1 MSITCGVPQGFT
13 LGPLLF
19 LLYIN
24 DLPLVSN
31 LNTKLFADDTVLTA
45 TNTAINTLTSATN
58 IELKK
63 IDNWMKL
70 NKLTINYKKSQFML
84 ISKKKKNYEK
94 CIITIGNYK
103 LEQAKQVK
111 YLGIVFDKKFNLAG
125 AYPALTL

>member
-1 MSITCGVPQGFT
+1 MRHFPLFGNRRKKFYITVIFLLGVPQGST

-45 TNTAINTLTSATN
+45 TNTTSNILTSTTN
-58 IELKK
+58 IELEK

-84 ISKKKKNYEK
+84 ISKKKIFFEFP
-94 CIITIGNYK
+94 I
-103 LEQAKQVK
+103 
-111 YLGIVFDKKFNLAG
+111 KKIF
-125 AYPALTL
+125 LTSVL